1 MLDTINQ
8 SGIGNQPEIGQL
20 PEPAEA
26 ETNGRRVVMRRAG
39 FGAAAGALGIAA
51 AGLLGSRPA
60 NASAATDAAIFN
72 FALNFEYLGAE
83 YYLRAL
89 TGQSIGTVA
98 GVSLTGAGTQGTVSA
113 PSATV
118 PFQTQAL
125 AYYCERLALDEIG
138 HVIFFRQALT
148 AMGVQPIAEPTIDF
162 VNAFAALAVAAG
174 LAQPGGPPFNPYA
187 NEVSF
192 LLGAYVLED
201 VCVTALAG
209 AASLLTVG
217 SNNVSFAASL
227 LGAEGAQ
234 AGAIRGYLAE
244 IGAGPATAAI
254 SLLRATLGGTFDNG
268 TNANSNPFNFTNV
281 DDNALVA
288 NRTTSQVLSIAYSNN
303 APGTNR
309 GGFFPSGVNGSI
321 NTV

>member
-8 SGIGNQPEIGQL
+8 PEMGNQPEIGQL

-39 FGAAAGALGIAA
+39 FGL
-51 AGLLGSRPA
+51 AGLAGITAANLLTSRAA
-60 NASAATDAAIFN
+60 NATAATDEAIFN

-89 TGQSIGTVA
+89 TGK
-98 GVSLTGAGTQGTVSA
+98 GVSAYTSVTGVGTPGTVSA
-113 PSATV
+113 PGATV
-118 PFQTQAL
+118 PFKTTAL
-125 AYYCERLALDEIG
+125 AYYCKQLALDELG
-138 HVIFFRQALT
+138 HVNFFREALGS
-148 AMGVQPIAEPTIDF
+148 AAIAEPTIDF
-162 VNAFAALAVAAG
+162 VDAFAGLAVAAG
-174 LAQPGGPPFNPYA
+174 LAEPGGPPFNPYA

-209 AASLLTVG
+209 AAALLTVP
-217 SNNVSFAASL
+217 NNIAFAASL

-288 NRTTSQVLSIAYSNN
+288 RRTTSQVLSIAYSSNV
-303 APGTNR
+303 PGTSR
-309 GGFFPSGVNGSI
+309 GGFFPSGVNGTI
-321 NTV
+321 TTV

>member
-8 SGIGNQPEIGQL
+8 PEIDQL

-39 FGAAAGALGIAA
+39 FGL
-51 AGLLGSRPA
+51 AGLAGITAANMLTSRPA
-60 NASAATDAAIFN
+60 NASAATDQAIFN

-83 YYLRAL
+83 YYYRAL
-89 TGQSIGTVA
+89 TGKSIGTVA
-98 GVSLTGAGTQGTVSA
+98 GVSLSGQGPQGTVSA
-113 PSATV
+113 PTGTV
-118 PFQTQAL
+118 PFKTTAL
-125 AYYCERLALDEIG
+125 QYYCERLALDEIG
-138 HVIFFRQALT
+138 HVLFFREALG
-148 AMGVQPIAEPTIDF
+148 AAAIAEPTIDF
-162 VNAFAALAVAAG
+162 VDAFAGLAVAAG
-174 LAQPGGPPFNPYA
+174 LAEPGGPPFNPFA

-217 SNNVSFAASL
+217 SNNLAFAASL
-227 LGAEGAQ
+227 LGAEAAQ

-288 NRTTSQVLSIAYSNN
+288 NRTTSQVLSIAFANN
-303 APGTNR
+303 APGTTK

-321 NTV
+321 LSV